1 MVAKGPLTTK
11 RSDQST
17 YDDTRQGQADGPAGT
32 LFARTCRA
40 SQRVWNRT
48 TGYRLTGEIL
58 GDLNKNPCDVRRGLR
73 LLMASVQKILMG
85 REEWVKASRRGG
97 CRGGRLGD
105 LGEQ

>member
-17 YDDTRQGQADGPAGT
+17 YNDMRPGQADRPTGT

-40 SQRVWNRT
+40 SQRVWNSP

-58 GDLNKNPCDVRRGLR
+58 GDLNNKPCDVRQGQR
-73 LLMASVQKILMG
+73 LSMASVQEILMR
-85 REEWVKASRRGG
+85 REEWVKASRQGG
-97 CRGGRLGD
+97 CRGGGFGD